1 MDADGNIQGLVYRVL
16 TEGSDAIK
24 ESGSGSSGGIALLVL
39 LFVLFVVGGGY
50 FGGAESAFS
59 AMNKIRIKSK
69 ADNGD
74 KKAKNAMHIS
84 NNFEKALT
92 TLLIGNNI
100 THIAAASVAT
110 LIFTRLF
117 GMSGAKQWICTAVT
131 TFIVFLFSEMIP
143 KSFANDRSETVALM
157 FAGSLRFLMKL
168 LYPFAVFFEWIS
180 NIFMKIVS
188 KFVKHEA
195 QPSITEE
202 ELYEIID
209 TIEEEGVVN
218 EEQGDL
224 MKSALDF
231 SGISA
236 RDVMTMRD
244 DIVSVDASLPNDELL
259 KLIRESVH
267 TRLPVY
273 EGSLDNI
280 LGVIQIRTF
289 IKAYLKN
296 PKVDIRTL
304 VMPAYKVSPDA
315 MIEDLL
321 TEMRQHKFYLGVVAE
336 EGKTLGLVTIE
347 DFLEELVGEIW
358 DEDDVVDNDFVKL
371 GGNRTQVNTHL
382 KMGEIYKRLGLN
394 LRRGLDYDRP
404 LLSVVIEHFGRIPE
418 EEESFIYRNMEI
430 TVETVENNFIKN
442 VVIRLLSPAE
452 IAELS
457 GKTEAPANV

>member
-1 MDADGNIQGLVYRVL
+1 MDADGNIQGLIYRAL
-16 TEGSDAIK
+16 EKTAEGNTN
-24 ESGSGSSGGIALLVL
+24 SSGIAVLVL
-39 LFVLFVVGGGY
+39 LFILFVVGGGY

-74 KKAKNAMHIS
+74 KKAKNAMFVS

-110 LIFTRLF
+110 LICSRMFEMTDTVTW
-117 GMSGAKQWICTAVT
+117 MCTVVT

-143 KSFANDRSETVALM
+143 KSFANDRSESTALA
-157 FAGSLRFLMKL
+157 FSNSLRFLMKI

-180 NIFMKIVS
+180 NLFMKLIS
-188 KFVKHEA
+188 RFVKQET

-244 DIVSVDASLPNDELL
+244 DIVSVDVSLPNDELL
-259 KLIRESVH
+259 SFIRKSVH

-273 EGSLDNI
+273 EGDLNNI
-280 LGVIQIRTF
+280 IGVIQIRTF
-289 IKAYLKN
+289 IKAYLKD
-296 PKVDIRTL
+296 PEVDIKKL
-304 VMPAYKVSPDA
+304 VMPAYKVKPDA

-321 TEMRQHKFYLGVVAE
+321 TEMRQHKFYLGIVSE
-336 EGKTLGLVTIE
+336 NGKTLGLVTIE

-394 LRRGLDYDRP
+394 HRRDQDFDRP
-404 LLSVVIEHFGRIPE
+404 LLSIVIEHFGRIPE
-418 EEESFIYRNMEI
+418 EEESFVYRNMEI
-430 TVETVENNFIKN
+430 TVDVVESNLVKN

-452 IAELS
+452 IAELL
-457 GKTEAPANV
+457 GKTESSSAV

>member
-1 MDADGNIQGLVYRVL
+1 
-16 TEGSDAIK
+16 
-24 ESGSGSSGGIALLVL
+24 
-39 LFVLFVVGGGY
+39 
-50 FGGAESAFS
+50 
-59 AMNKIRIKSK
+59 
-69 ADNGD
+69 
-74 KKAKNAMHIS
+74 
-84 NNFEKALT
+84 
-92 TLLIGNNI
+92 
-100 THIAAASVAT
+100 
-110 LIFTRLF
+110 
-117 GMSGAKQWICTAVT
+117 
-131 TFIVFLFSEMIP
+131 
-143 KSFANDRSETVALM
+143 
-157 FAGSLRFLMKL
+157 
-168 LYPFAVFFEWIS
+168 
-180 NIFMKIVS
+180 
-188 KFVKHEA
+188 
-195 QPSITEE
+195 
-202 ELYEIID
+202 
-209 TIEEEGVVN
+209 
-218 EEQGDL
+218 

-244 DIVSVDASLPNDELL
+244 DIVAVDATLSNEKLL
-259 KLIRESVH
+259 SIIRESVH

-289 IKAYLKN
+289 IKAYLKD
-296 PKVDIRTL
+296 PEVDIRTL
-304 VMPAYKVSPDA
+304 VIPAYDVSPDA

-321 TEMRQHKFYLGVVAE
+321 REMRQHKFYLGVVSE

-394 LRRGLDYDRP
+394 HRRDQDFDRP
-404 LLSVVIEHFGRIPE
+404 MLSIVIEHFGRIPK

-430 TVETVENNFIKN
+430 TVDVIESNLVKN

-457 GKTEAPANV
+457 GKTDSAAAV

>member
-1 MDADGNIQGLVYRVL
+1 MDGDGNIQGLFFRAMKVS
-16 TEGSDAIK
+16 EGGDSRTIAI
-24 ESGSGSSGGIALLVL
+24 LVL
-39 LFVLFVVGGGY
+39 LFIIFVVGGAY

-59 AMNKIRIKSK
+59 AMNKIRIKAK
-69 ADNGD
+69 AENGD
-74 KKAKNAMHIS
+74 RKAKDAMYIA

-100 THIAAASVAT
+100 THIAAGSVAT
-110 LIFTRLF
+110 LIVSKMYEMT
-117 GMSGAKQWICTAVT
+117 SAVT
-131 TFIVFLFSEMIP
+131 WGCTIISTLIVFLFSEMIP
-143 KSFANDRSETVALM
+143 KSFANDRSESTALA
-157 FAGSLRFLMKL
+157 FSGSLRFLMKIL
-168 LYPFAVFFEWIS
+168 LPIALFFEWIS
-180 NIFMKIVS
+180 NIFMKLVS
-188 KFVKHEA
+188 KFVKTEA

-231 SGISA
+231 SEISA
-236 RDVMTMRD
+236 KDVMTMRE
-244 DIVSVDASLPNDELL
+244 DICAIDAATPNAELL
-259 KLIRESVH
+259 KIIRESVH

-273 EGSLDNI
+273 EGCLDNI
-280 LGVIQIRTF
+280 IGIIQIRTY
-289 IKAYLKN
+289 IKEYLKN
-296 PKVDIRTL
+296 PDVDIRTL
-304 VMPAYKVSPDA
+304 VMPAFKVSPDA

-321 TEMRQHKFYLGVVAE
+321 TEMRQHKFYLGVVHE

-371 GGNRTQVNTHL
+371 GGNRTQINTHM

-394 LRRGLDYDRP
+394 LRRDQDFDRP
-404 LLSVVIEHFGRIPE
+404 LLSIDVEYFGRLPE

-430 TVETVENNFIKN
+430 TVDTVENGAIKT

-452 IAELS
+452 LAELS
-457 GKTEAPANV
+457 GKNEVPETV

>member
-1 MDADGNIQGLVYRVL
+1 MDADGNIQGLIYRAL
-16 TEGSDAIK
+16 EETAGGGKS
-24 ESGSGSSGGIALLVL
+24 SSGIAFLVL

-74 KKAKNAMHIS
+74 KKAKNAMYIA

-100 THIAAASVAT
+100 THIAAASVST
-110 LIFTRLF
+110 LICSRLF
-117 GMSGAKQWICTAVT
+117 NMTDTVTWICTFAT

-143 KSFANDRSETVALM
+143 KSFANDRSESTALL
-157 FAGSLRFLMKL
+157 FSGSLRFLMKI
-168 LYPFAVFFEWIS
+168 LYPFAVFFEWVS
-180 NIFMKIVS
+180 NIFMKLVS
-188 KFVKHEA
+188 RFVKNEN

-244 DIVSVDASLPNDELL
+244 DIVAVDATLSNETLL
-259 KLIRESVH
+259 SIIRESVH

-289 IKAYLKN
+289 IKAYLKD
-296 PKVDIRTL
+296 PEVDIRTL
-304 VMPAYKVSPDA
+304 VIPAYDVSPDA

-321 TEMRQHKFYLGVVAE
+321 REMRQHKFYLGVVSE

-394 LRRGLDYDRP
+394 HRRDQDFDRP
-404 LLSVVIEHFGRIPE
+404 MLSIVIEHFGRIPK

-430 TVETVENNFIKN
+430 TVDVIESNLVKN

-457 GKTEAPANV
+457 GKTDSTAAV

>member
-1 MDADGNIQGLVYRVL
+1 MDADGNIQGLFFRL
-16 TEGSDAIK
+16 MSSDGGQ
-24 ESGSGSSGGIALLVL
+24 ESGGLAVLVL
-39 LFVLFVVGGGY
+39 LFVIFVIGGGY

-74 KKAKNAMHIS
+74 KRAKNAMYIA

-100 THIAAASVAT
+100 THIAAGSVAT
-110 LIFTRLF
+110 LIAAKLFTE
-117 GMSGAKQWICTAVT
+117 MTNAVT
-131 TFIVFLFSEMIP
+131 WGCTIISTLIVFLFSEMIP
-143 KSFANDRSETVALM
+143 KSFANDRSETTALM
-157 FAGSLRFLMKL
+157 FAGSLRFLMKI
-168 LYPFAVFFEWIS
+168 LYPFAVFFEWVS
-180 NIFMKIVS
+180 NGFMKIIL
-188 KFVKHEA
+188 KFVKQEA

-231 SGISA
+231 SDISA

-244 DIVSVDASLPNDELL
+244 DICAIDAGMPNDQLL
-259 KLIRESVH
+259 KIIRESVH

-273 EGSLDNI
+273 EGCLDNI
-280 LGVIQIRTF
+280 IGIIQIRTF
-289 IKAYLKN
+289 IKEYLKDPN
-296 PKVDIRTL
+296 VDIRTL
-304 VMPAYKVSPDA
+304 VMPAFKVNPDA

-321 TEMRQHKFYLGVVAE
+321 TEMRQHKFYLGVVYE
-336 EGKTLGLVTIE
+336 DGKTLGLVTIE

-358 DEDDVVDNDFVKL
+358 DEDDVVDTDFVKL
-371 GGNRTQVNTHL
+371 GGNRTQVNTHM

-394 LRRGLDYDRP
+394 NRRGNDSDRP
-404 LLSVVIEHFGRIPE
+404 LLSVIVEHFGRFPKE
-418 EEESFIYRNMEI
+418 EEVFVYKNMEI
-430 TVETVENNFIKN
+430 TIDTVEDNTIKA

-452 IAELS
+452 VAELS
-457 GKTEAPANV
+457 GTDGVLEGGLK

>member
-1 MDADGNIQGLVYRVL
+1 MDADGNIQGLICRML
-16 TEGSDAIK
+16 
-24 ESGSGSSGGIALLVL
+24 SSENGGNTASGIAVLVL
-39 LFVLFVVGGGY
+39 LFILFVVGGGY
-50 FGGAESAFS
+50 FGGSESAFS

-74 KKAKNAMHIS
+74 KKAKNAMYVA

-100 THIAAASVAT
+100 THIAAASVST
-110 LIFTRLF
+110 LICSRLF
-117 GMSGAKQWICTAVT
+117 NMTETVTWICTIVT
-131 TFIVFLFSEMIP
+131 TLIVFLFSEMIP
-143 KSFANDRSETVALM
+143 KSFANDRSETTALM
-157 FAGSLRFLMKL
+157 FSGSLRFLMKI

-180 NIFMKIVS
+180 NFFMKIIAR
-188 KFVKHEA
+188 FVKQEER
-195 QPSITEE
+195 PSITEE

-244 DIVSVDASLPNDELL
+244 DIVSVDASLPNDQLL
-259 KLIRESVH
+259 ALIRESVH

-273 EGSLDNI
+273 EGDLDNI

-289 IKAYLKN
+289 IKAYLKDPN
-296 PKVDIRTL
+296 VDIRTL
-304 VMPAYKVSPDA
+304 VIPAYDVSPDA

-321 TEMRQHKFYLGVVAE
+321 REMRQHKFYLGVVSE
-336 EGKTLGLVTIE
+336 NGKTLGLVTIE

-394 LRRGLDYDRP
+394 HRKDHDYDRP
-404 LLSVVIEHFGRIPE
+404 LLSIVIEHFGRIPK

-430 TVETVENNFIKN
+430 TVDIIESNLVKN
-442 VVIRLLSPAE
+442 VVIRLLSPVE
-452 IAELS
+452 MAELS
-457 GKTEAPANV
+457 GKTDEPSLV

>member
-1 MDADGNIQGLVYRVL
+1 MDGDGNIQGLFFRAMNV
-16 TEGSDAIK
+16 
-24 ESGSGSSGGIALLVL
+24 SGGEDSGGIAVLVL
-39 LFVLFVVGGGY
+39 LFIIFVVGGAY

-59 AMNKIRIKSK
+59 AMNKIRIKAK
-69 ADNGD
+69 AENGD
-74 KKAKNAMHIS
+74 RRAKNAMYIA

-100 THIAAASVAT
+100 THIAAGSVAT
-110 LIFTRLF
+110 LIVSKMYEMT
-117 GMSGAKQWICTAVT
+117 SAVT
-131 TFIVFLFSEMIP
+131 WGCTIISTLIVFLFSEMIP
-143 KSFANDRSETVALM
+143 KSFANDRSESTALA
-157 FAGSLRFLMKL
+157 FSGSLRFLMKIL
-168 LYPFAVFFEWIS
+168 LPIALFFEWIS
-180 NIFMKIVS
+180 NIFMKLIS
-188 KFVKHEA
+188 RFVKTEA

-231 SGISA
+231 SEISA
-236 RDVMTMRD
+236 KDVMTMRE
-244 DIVSVDASLPNDELL
+244 DICAIDAATPNAELL
-259 KLIRESVH
+259 KIIRESVH

-273 EGSLDNI
+273 EGCLDNI
-280 LGVIQIRTF
+280 IGIIQIRTY
-289 IKAYLKN
+289 IKEYLKN
-296 PKVDIRTL
+296 PDVDIRTL
-304 VMPAYKVSPDA
+304 VMPAFKVSPDA

-321 TEMRQHKFYLGVVAE
+321 TEMRQHKFYLGVVHE

-371 GGNRTQVNTHL
+371 GGNRTQINTHM

-394 LRRGLDYDRP
+394 LRRDQDFDRP
-404 LLSVVIEHFGRIPE
+404 LLSIVVEHFGRLPE

-430 TVETVENNFIKN
+430 TVDTVENGAIKT

-452 IAELS
+452 LAELS
-457 GKTEAPANV
+457 GKNEVPETV

>member
-1 MDADGNIQGLVYRVL
+1 MN
-16 TEGSDAIK
+16 
-24 ESGSGSSGGIALLVL
+24 SSGIAVLVL
-39 LFVLFVVGGGY
+39 LFILFVVGGGY

-74 KKAKNAMHIS
+74 KKAKNAMFVS

-110 LIFTRLF
+110 LICSRMFEMTDTVTW
-117 GMSGAKQWICTAVT
+117 MCTVVT

-143 KSFANDRSETVALM
+143 KSFANDRSESTALA
-157 FAGSLRFLMKL
+157 FSNSLRFLMKI

-180 NIFMKIVS
+180 NLFMKLIS
-188 KFVKHEA
+188 RFVKQET

-244 DIVSVDASLPNDELL
+244 DIVSVDVSLPNDELL
-259 KLIRESVH
+259 SFIRKSVH

-273 EGSLDNI
+273 EGDLNNI
-280 LGVIQIRTF
+280 IGVIQIRTF
-289 IKAYLKN
+289 IKAYLKD
-296 PKVDIRTL
+296 PEVDIKKL
-304 VMPAYKVSPDA
+304 VMPAYKVKPDA

-321 TEMRQHKFYLGVVAE
+321 TEMRQHKFYLGIVSE
-336 EGKTLGLVTIE
+336 NGKTLGLVTIE

-394 LRRGLDYDRP
+394 HRRDQDFDRP
-404 LLSVVIEHFGRIPE
+404 LLSIVIEHFGRIPE
-418 EEESFIYRNMEI
+418 EEESFVYRNMEI
-430 TVETVENNFIKN
+430 TVDVVESNLVKN

-452 IAELS
+452 IAELL
-457 GKTEAPANV
+457 GKTESSSAV

>member
-1 MDADGNIQGLVYRVL
+1 MDADGNIQGLLFRFLNAGAAEPTGPNPTTV
-16 TEGSDAIK
+16 AI
-24 ESGSGSSGGIALLVL
+24 LVL
-39 LFVLFVVGGGY
+39 LFILCVVGGGY
-50 FGGAESAFS
+50 FGGSESAFS

-69 ADNGD
+69 ADSGD
-74 KKAKNAMHIS
+74 KKAKNAIYVA

-100 THIAAASVAT
+100 THIAAGSVAT
-110 LIFTRLF
+110 LIFAQF
-117 GMSGAKQWICTAVT
+117 VPVEGAMQWVCTIVST
-131 TFIVFLFSEMIP
+131 LIVFLFSEMIP
-143 KSFANDRSETVALM
+143 KSYANDRSESTALM
-157 FAGSLRFLMKL
+157 FSGSLRFLMKIL
-168 LYPFAVFFEWIS
+168 KPFALFFEWVS
-180 NIFMKIVS
+180 NLFMKVIS
-188 KFVKHEA
+188 KFVKSEE

-224 MKSALDF
+224 MKSAMDF

-236 RDVMTMRD
+236 KDVMTMRE
-244 DIVSVDASLPNDELL
+244 DICAIDADMPNQQLIEI
-259 KLIRESVH
+259 IRESVH

-280 LGVIQIRTF
+280 IGVLQIRTYM
-289 IKAYLKN
+289 KAYLKD
-296 PKVDIRTL
+296 PKVDIRKL
-304 VMPAYKVSPDA
+304 VMPAYKVSPEA

-321 TEMRQHKFYLGVVAE
+321 TEMRQHKFYLGVVAD

-394 LRRGLDYDRP
+394 HRRDLDFDRP
-404 LLSVVIEHFGRIPE
+404 LLSIVVDHFGRLPE
-418 EEESFIYRNMEI
+418 EEEFFIYRNMEI
-430 TVETVENNFIKN
+430 TVDSVENNLIKS

-457 GKTEAPANV
+457 GIDKIPEEI